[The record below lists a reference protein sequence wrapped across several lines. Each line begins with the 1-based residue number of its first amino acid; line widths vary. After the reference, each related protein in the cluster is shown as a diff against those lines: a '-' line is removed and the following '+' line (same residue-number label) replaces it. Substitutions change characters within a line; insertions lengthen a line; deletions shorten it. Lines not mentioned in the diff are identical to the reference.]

1 MKNHSTLKLLILIIL
16 IFLISPPGKSQSDMP
31 DVMKQGKLTDQLN
44 FIEERTRIYEYY
56 RAIREDMFQ
65 QIKRNTL
72 DTLSAFNSEITE
84 LTMAKTSLD
93 RKIDSLNIIVSD
105 ARAKLDEAVKTKNNI
120 RVLGMNVNKFVYNS
134 IMWIIL
140 IGLTALLTLGFLIFK
155 RNLIVTRNTRKDLE
169 DLKAEFEAYRKQ
181 SREAREK
188 MSMEHFNALRKLR
201 AKGEG
206 QRAEG
211 TERRAQGEEQRAK
224 GTERRAEG
232 EEQRAESEEQRAQG
246 TELRAQGEE
255 QRAESEEQ
263 GSESREQEVKGEG
276 QENVN
281 ENQKNE
287 IPEANSTEGITA
299 GIVKKPRKRKPR
311 KPDQNDNGVLYLK
324 D

>member
-211 TERRAQGEEQRAK
+211 TGHRAQGTGHRAQ
-224 GTERRAEG
+224 G
-232 EEQRAESEEQRAQG
+232 EEQRAQG

-255 QRAESEEQ
+255 L
-263 GSESREQEVKGEG
+263 REQDVKGEG